1 MNKEVIIQTAL
12 YLSKTSDPD
21 GSLVKFID
29 KRGFGMVSP
38 QNMIIKEYLVI
49 LHVFSLF
56 YLDEINR
63 NVILRGLNLNF
74 DWNVGHSLSV
84 GGLYVFS
91 VSLVHAFLSRSLE
104 RPLQSTL
111 F

>member
-1 MNKEVIIQTAL
+1 
-12 YLSKTSDPD
+12 
-21 GSLVKFID
+21 
-29 KRGFGMVSP
+29 MVSP

-84 GGLYVFS
+84 GGLYVFR

-104 RPLQSTL
+104 RPLQLTL